1 MITRE
6 SLDCHRALAA
16 QLTPH
21 APLSA
26 DLLRRVL
33 REVESGSPLGELF
46 STHPDAN
53 APLFIGRA
61 LAGVN
66 YLLLA
71 GQAPAL
77 ADHVR
82 GYLSRHRDAAFPER
96 TWELWQQ
103 AVLSHPRALREAL
116 DRPVQQHHPRRAGM
130 LVRGL
135 AMLAEPQVRLLELG
149 ACAGLTLIPDAYC
162 WIGDNGTWGDPD
174 SALRLAAPRGP
185 LPSGVRIVERA
196 GCDLQPRQAA
206 DPRDA
211 LVLLS
216 FHLEELAAER
226 MELMD
231 AMALAVARDI
241 TIDQADAVSWLT
253 AMLDDRGPAGVCTV
267 VWHSFFRGFL
277 PPAEQEALEDV
288 MRRAARRMRLALIS
302 LEPPDLTEPAQL
314 TVRLYS

>member
-1 MITRE
+1 MITEE
-6 SLDCHRALAA
+6 SLDRHRALAA

-26 DLLRRVL
+26 DLLRRVV
-33 REVESGSPLGELF
+33 REVEAGSPLGVLL
-46 STHPDAN
+46 STHPDAG

-66 YLLLA
+66 YLVLD
-71 GQAPAL
+71 GQAPTL
-77 ADHVR
+77 AEHVR
-82 GYLSRHRDAAFPER
+82 GYLSRHRDAAFPDQ
-96 TWELWQQ
+96 TWELWRE
-103 AVLSHPRALREAL
+103 AALSHPRALRAAL

-135 AMLAEPQVRLLELG
+135 AMLAQPKVRLLELG
-149 ACAGLTLIPDAYC
+149 ACAGLALIPDAYC

-231 AMALAVARDI
+231 AMALAAARDI

-253 AMLDDRGPAGVCTV
+253 AKLEDRGPAGVCTV

-277 PPAEQEALEDV
+277 PPAGQQALEDV
-288 MRRAARRMRLALIS
+288 MRRAARRMPLALIS